1 MRYPAKFLSRKSSG
15 QAVLLV
21 ILGMAVVLTIVLSV
35 VSRSVT
41 DVSVTKVEEDSS
53 KAFSAAEAGIEKL
66 LIGGSSSISN
76 FDLGNQASIE
86 LAQTSALGE
95 GERFF
100 SFDETYK
107 SGDIGTIWF
116 VSHDSNDPS
125 KLAPCSAASPCFNGD
140 IENICWNGTD
150 EEAPAVELS
159 FYYDTG
165 GGFSVGDFSG
175 VKVKRL
181 AFDPVANRSVGFGAI
196 SQPPAD
202 DQDLNSYRFCTG
214 SIPRSVI
221 GGGSGQPLFARV
233 KFLYNTATGY
243 NFGIKVSNGTLPSQG
258 RQLESKGTAGS
269 AARKIVVN
277 DYYRAPLG
285 IFEAG
290 IFSQGDLT
298 KN

>member
-1 MRYPAKFLSRKSSG
+1 MRYPAKLLSRKSSG

-66 LIGGSSSISN
+66 LIGGSPI
-76 FDLGNQASIE
+76 FGEQLDNQAFIE
-86 LAQTSALGE
+86 SAQASALGE
-95 GERFF
+95 GESFF

-125 KLAPCSAASPCFNGD
+125 KLAPCSVSSPCFNGD
-140 IENICWNGTD
+140 IEDICWNGID
-150 EEAPAVELS
+150 EEAPAVELT
-159 FYYDTG
+159 FYYDTV

-181 AFDPVANRSVGFGAI
+181 AFDPVANRSAGFGTI

-202 DQDLNSYRFCTG
+202 DQNLNSYRFCTG
-214 SIPRSVI
+214 NIRRNVI
-221 GGGSGQPLFARV
+221 GGGSGQLLFARV
-233 KFLYNTATGY
+233 KFLYNTVTGY
-243 NFGIKVSNGTLPSQG
+243 NFGIKVSSGTLPSQG